1 MLHKITET
9 TVYKGKER
17 YLENTQKIQGKE
29 IQQYFVDN
37 KYMKHKG
44 IYLYVYIHIHTRA
57 HTHTHTHIFRT
68 N

>member
-9 TVYKGKER
+9 NVYKGKEG

-29 IQQYFVDN
+29 IIQYFVDN

-44 IYLYVYIHIHTRA
+44 IYMYMYVCVYICVYIYIYIYKTD
-57 HTHTHTHIFRT
+57 
-68 N
+68 

>member
-9 TVYKGKER
+9 TVYKGKEG

-29 IQQYFVDN
+29 IKQYFVDN

-44 IYLYVYIHIHTRA
+44 IYMYVYIHTELTEIWPV
-57 HTHTHTHIFRT
+57 F
-68 N
+68 